1 VFAVLEAPKDE
12 VAPKAEVALVVGAPN
27 IEAVV
32 VAAPNAEVVAA
43 PNEVVIAPN
52 TEVAAG
58 APNKLVEAGA
68 PNIEAVVVGGAPN
81 KEEVVVGVPKVLVTA
96 VDPKTDAVEAPKG

>member
-43 PNEVVIAPN
+43 PNAEVVAAPN

-68 PNIEAVVVGGAPN
+68 PNIEAVVVG
-81 KEEVVVGVPKVLVTA
+81 
-96 VDPKTDAVEAPKG
+96 